1 MPECRILLLAKG
13 DGQFIL
19 LRRVRS
25 SLSAKCSVSSMSQRR
40 MSQKVTPPIH
50 WALRVSHKP
59 MASLLLSPQGIL
71 RTPEA
76 ELSVY
81 PQFVCFS
88 NCTIME
94 TESQQKAGRR
104 LFIDVGKQ
112 LEQLRTQALSPCL
125 PGCQR
130 SKSTKNCVDFS
141 VQSHPSMSIPQKK
154 GICYSCSGELSPF
167 LPHYF

>member
-1 MPECRILLLAKG
+1 
-13 DGQFIL
+13 
-19 LRRVRS
+19 
-25 SLSAKCSVSSMSQRR
+25 

-50 WALRVSHKP
+50 WALCVSHTP
-59 MASLLLSPQGIL
+59 MVSLLLSPQGIL

-76 ELSVY
+76 ELSVC
-81 PQFVCFS
+81 PQVVCFAS
-88 NCTIME
+88 CTDLE
-94 TESQQKAGRR
+94 AESQQKAGKR
-104 LFIDVGKQ
+104 LFTDVGKQ
-112 LEQLRTQALSPCL
+112 LEQLRTQDLSPCL

-154 GICYSCSGELSPF
+154 GICYSCSGELSPC